1 MAVCLVSVGS
11 LLPGSSP
18 AIKLL
23 SHVSD
28 KLLHFLAYVVLGLFP
43 VLWAQSR
50 RTAMAVLLSMV
61 VLGLALECGQ
71 TLVPGR
77 GFELAD
83 LAADGAGV
91 LCGAL
96 VGIAL
101 SR

>member
-18 AIKLL
+18 PIQLL

-50 RTAMAVLLSMV
+50 RTAIAVLLSMV
-61 VLGLALECGQ
+61 ALGLALECGQ
-71 TLVPGR
+71 LFVPGR
-77 GFELAD
+77 SFELAD
-83 LAADGAGV
+83 WAADGAGV

-96 VGIAL
+96 IGIL
-101 SR
+101 LLR